1 MANPE
6 MSQIKL
12 ELEKED
18 RTPSSQ
24 NFKKNIKT
32 NGMIKKFKLSDMI
45 KTCLVSQGQRQL
57 KTSGGKKL
65 N

>member
-1 MANPE
+1 MVNPE

-32 NGMIKKFKLSDMI
+32 NGMIKNLN
-45 KTCLVSQGQRQL
+45 LV
-57 KTSGGKKL
+57 T
-65 N
+65 